1 MMNMKICT
9 FTRNPEYSLRLIEV
23 QFEAWENGKVD
34 IGFLTNMPREAFK
47 KKIVKNYL
55 MMPK

>member
-23 QFEAWENGKVD
+23 QFEAWENGELD
-34 IGFLTNMPREAFK
+34 IGFLTNIPGEAF
-47 KKIVKNYL
+47 
-55 MMPK
+55 